1 MFTKLKA
8 SLGIGGAKVDTI
20 VDNSVLYQGE
30 TLHGTIHIHGGE
42 VTQQVDAIHL
52 KLNTEVQV
60 ETEQNSHY
68 EVLTLGSLQLTDSF
82 EIEAHQ
88 QLEIPFTLALHDET
102 PITALNASHN
112 QSHVWIETTLDL
124 NFAIDPQD
132 RDYLEIKPL
141 PVVEKILQTIEN
153 RGYTLAK
160 ADVEKGQL
168 RGNGFLSQSGC
179 YQEIEF
185 RNDSMFSDKE
195 LELSFV
201 LEGSLVHCLV
211 EVDAGRGDH
220 YFSFSLPLMATD
232 NEIEGVLAGVV

>member
-30 TLHGTIHIHGGE
+30 TLRGTIHIHGGE

-52 KLNTEVQV
+52 NLNTEIKV

-168 RGNGFLSQSGC
+168 RGNGFLS
-179 YQEIEF
+179 
-185 RNDSMFSDKE
+185 
-195 LELSFV
+195 
-201 LEGSLVHCLV
+201 
-211 EVDAGRGDH
+211 
-220 YFSFSLPLMATD
+220 
-232 NEIEGVLAGVV
+232 